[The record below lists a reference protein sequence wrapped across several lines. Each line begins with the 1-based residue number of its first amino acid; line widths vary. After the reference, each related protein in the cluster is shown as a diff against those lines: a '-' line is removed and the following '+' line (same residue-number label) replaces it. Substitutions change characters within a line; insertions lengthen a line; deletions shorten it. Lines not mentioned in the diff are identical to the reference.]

1 MPEENTA
8 ENKIP
13 VPPDQSFPDLE
24 EGELSLEEGE
34 LSEEDLEAA
43 AGGSSGT
50 GFRSDV
56 ERHNRSANMTS
67 PSIKKLS
74 GSAEEL
80 WQSLGG
86 P

>member
-24 EGELSLEEGE
+24 EGELS
-34 LSEEDLEAA
+34 EEDLEAA
-43 AGGSSGT
+43 AGGTLQSS
-50 GFRSDV
+50 SV
-56 ERHNRSANMTS
+56 AMQSQIANNTS
-67 PSIKKLS
+67 VSIRDT
-74 GSAEEL
+74 
-80 WQSLGG
+80 QQQMHLGES

>member
-24 EGELSLEEGE
+24 EGELS
-34 LSEEDLEAA
+34 EEDLEAA
-43 AGGSSGT
+43 AGGTLQSS
-50 GFRSDV
+50 SV
-56 ERHNRSANMTS
+56 AMQSQIANNTS
-67 PSIKKLS
+67 VSIRDT
-74 GSAEEL
+74 
-80 WQSLGG
+80 QQQMHLGEF